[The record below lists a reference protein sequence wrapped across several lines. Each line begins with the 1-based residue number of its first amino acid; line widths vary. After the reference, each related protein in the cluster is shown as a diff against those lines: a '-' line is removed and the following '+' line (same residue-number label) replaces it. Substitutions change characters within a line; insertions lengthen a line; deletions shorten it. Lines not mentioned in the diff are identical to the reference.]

1 MLVKLMH
8 LKKAEQSIFVT
19 PSGITILFKLLQQE
33 KAKPISVI
41 PSAKMAT
48 PSLMMA
54 TLPIISNSAIMFMI
68 LGFVVYCPIQIKFS
82 LRDV

>member
-1 MLVKLMH
+1 MH
-8 LKKAEQSIFVT
+8 SLKAKQSIFVT

-33 KAKPISVI
+33 KAKPIYVI

-54 TLPIISNSAIMFMI
+54 TLPIISNSAIVLNSAI
-68 LGFVVYCPIQIKFS
+68 TLHREVYSVCS
-82 LRDV
+82 